1 MRKALF
7 IALGMFAASLAAIAG
22 FAATAGSARGEASAS
37 PQSASAAERA
47 LIRCGRVRS
56 LGFLGPFTGPA
67 ASLGAQQR
75 RWVRFYVNRHNRVAR
90 NKIRLVFGDTKLGG
104 PGGTAEAVR
113 AGQFIQGN
121 ARVLAA
127 IGPAGSQ
134 EVVATTPGFKR
145 AGLAYISGSATRTT
159 LTTDGERT
167 GYFFRV
173 VPPDAVQSRNAAT
186 YILNVLRARRIYV
199 IDDQSVYSRGLA
211 DEASVRFRAAGATV
225 TRQSVSQQESNFAA
239 LIAGIPR
246 NTQVV
251 YIPWQL
257 PPRGQ
262 AFGRQMQQAGRGNIT
277 LFGGDGLYDPAF
289 ASVGRNVYTT
299 SFPVA
304 PADPVIRAYRRTT
317 PSGDFFGA
325 PSYVAAQVAVQAITR
340 ACANGT
346 ATRAEVR
353 RQIRATNIR
362 RSLIGLRV
370 RFTAGGDIRGGRFGV
385 YRSQNGNFVPV
396 G

>member
-1 MRKALF
+1 MKRAFFL
-7 IALGMFAASLAAIAG
+7 ALGLLVAAVAAA
-22 FAATAGSARGEASAS
+22 AGSSRPASGAS
-37 PQSASAAERA
+37 PESVTASERA

-75 RWVRFYVNRHNRVAR
+75 RWVRFYVNRFNAR
-90 NKIRLVFGDTKLGG
+90 NRTKIRLVYGDTKLAG
-104 PGGTAEAVR
+104 PGGVAEAVR
-113 AGQFIQGN
+113 AAQFIQGN
-121 ARVLAA
+121 AQVLAA
-127 IGPAGSQ
+127 VGPAGSQ
-134 EVVATTPGFKR
+134 EVQATTEGFKR
-145 AGLAYISGSATRTT
+145 AGLAFVSGSATRTT
-159 LTTDGERT
+159 LTTDGERV

-186 YILNVLRARRIYV
+186 YIIRVLRARRIYV
-199 IDDQSVYSRGLA
+199 IDDQSSYSRGLA
-211 DEASVRFRAAGATV
+211 DEASTRFRAGGASV
-225 TRQSVSQQESNFAA
+225 TRESVPQGESNFAS
-239 LIAGIPR
+239 LIARIPR

-262 AFGRQMQQAGRGNIT
+262 AFGRQMQAAGKGNIT
-277 LFGGDGLYDPAF
+277 LFGADGLYDPAF

-299 SFPVA
+299 SFPVRA
-304 PADPVIRAYRRTT
+304 ADPTIRAYRRTT

-325 PSYVAAQVAVQAITR
+325 PSYVAAQVAVEAIQR
-340 ACANGT
+340 ACRNGT

-353 RQIRATNIR
+353 QQIRRTNIR
-362 RSLIGLRV
+362 RTLLGLPV
-370 RFTAGGDIRGGRFGV
+370 RFTGGGDIRGGRFGV
-385 YRSQNGNFVPV
+385 YRAQNANFVPV